1 MKIKK
6 IKEDRKENDNK
17 EDKIIQT
24 RERKLKK
31 LVHVNSSCVKIQENQ
46 KLNLRLPI
54 NNTIKHKP
62 KQRLQTLL
70 YIVQNHFRDKQYNH
84 HQP

>member
-1 MKIKK
+1 MAIKKRTQMKIKK
-6 IKEDRKENDNK
+6 IKEYRKENDNK

-46 KLNLRLPI
+46 N
-54 NNTIKHKP
+54 
-62 KQRLQTLL
+62 
-70 YIVQNHFRDKQYNH
+70 
-84 HQP
+84 

>member
-31 LVHVNSSCVKIQENQ
+31 LVRVNSSCVKIQENQ
-46 KLNLRLPI
+46 N
-54 NNTIKHKP
+54 
-62 KQRLQTLL
+62 
-70 YIVQNHFRDKQYNH
+70 
-84 HQP
+84 